1 MRKNVANKVLR
12 DLNQK
17 MQARSN
23 GVLAF
28 FRQAGFEQETPD
40 IKTLYTISQVNPEIY
55 NSIMKLLY
63 EVEESANALGWADW
77 ASTGADALKTFFE
90 GVSDKASGGTESVDA
105 EAKAKAEA
113 EAKAKAD
120 AEAKKTK
127 TVTIVIVVVIAI
139 VMVIGGLVYFKG
151 KK

>member
-77 ASTGADALKTFFE
+77 ASTGAGALKTFFE
-90 GVSDKASGGTESVDA
+90 GVSDKASGGTESVD
-105 EAKAKAEA
+105 AEA